1 MFEHLDAELFPAC
14 YRTAL
19 SSLPCPRPFVHLSM
33 AVMER
38 QSVRQRL
45 EARSDNFTDK
55 DYEVLMQLDEPE
67 DSQRQGEDL
76 EQIQAIVNALPRV
89 PWGKECPICFD
100 HVDIVCK
107 LPCAPQHEICSFC
120 IENTWSRVSK
130 EQFSC
135 MFCKVDNDTNFFWD
149 PMVNLKPLKVYHL
162 PCRSLQSRPSKAEA
176 LEGVPE

>member
-135 MFCKVDNDTNFFWD
+135 MFCKVDNDTKNFLGSNGQLEAALS
-149 PMVNLKPLKVYHL
+149 VSLAL
-162 PCRSLQSRPSKAEA
+162 P
-176 LEGVPE
+176 